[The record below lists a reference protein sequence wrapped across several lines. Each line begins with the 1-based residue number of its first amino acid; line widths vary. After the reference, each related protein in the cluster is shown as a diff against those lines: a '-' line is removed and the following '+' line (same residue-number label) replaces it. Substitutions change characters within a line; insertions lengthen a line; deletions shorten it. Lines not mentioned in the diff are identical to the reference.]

1 MLPSSGTLVKPSA
14 KNRCLIKAQMCFK
27 RENRVDVCLLN
38 LNIYHPTMTSILYC
52 HCFLKYFKHL
62 PC

>member
-27 RENRVDVCLLN
+27 GENRVDVRLLN
-38 LNIYHPTMTSILYC
+38 LNSHHPTTMTS
-52 HCFLKYFKHL
+52 F
-62 PC
+62 